1 MAECG
6 EDIPLEPL
14 DPDRGEDDDRHETSF
29 GGDDWDTEHRSPG
42 GGGSLASGSSHHFN
56 PGYEPDEETRPLID
70 PVEKLV
76 TNKDRAEDFLRS
88 VFVDPRVDQILCG
101 VDEYDKVWV
110 SLTGKRATKYVHQP
124 SGRFLSGA
132 NKEIPKSLKQL
143 LGQTNEEALES
154 NDQIIEQN
162 GDTLRQLSQ
171 SRRATKEQEERVK
184 DLEKLNKK
192 LSKTITEKEKVMN
205 KLRDQLEK
213 STSPSERKRLDEEI
227 SKVKRDLAQE
237 RSKNQNT
244 MRENNAEI
252 DRLRQQLEDG
262 EDQEEVQQRIER
274 LEAENE
280 RLGERNEEIFSRMSL
295 RDKVKYIFKK
305 YGLTV
310 FGVLAAV
317 GTVIGVIVSNLKAGL
332 TKVAKGVGDGLK
344 DIGKKLGQILLL
356 VGGHATN
363 DPSADMPVLAFGQ
376 GGAGTN
382 HEQHPIDQSNSTIN
396 RLIIRM
402 KKPNNDEYPRERIH
416 IHLEILHN

>member
-1 MAECG
+1 MAEGG

-56 PGYEPDEETRPLID
+56 SGFEPDEETRPFID
-70 PVEKLV
+70 TVERRVADKE
-76 TNKDRAEDFLRS
+76 KAEDFLKS

-101 VDEYDKVWV
+101 VDEYDRVWV

-124 SGRFLSGA
+124 SGRFLSQA
-132 NKEIPKSLKQL
+132 NKEMPKTLKQL
-143 LGQTNEEALES
+143 LGQTNEEALGQR
-154 NDQIIEQN
+154 DKIIEQN
-162 GDTLRQLSQ
+162 EETIRQLGQ
-171 SRRATKEQEERVK
+171 SRKVIKDSEGRLR
-184 DLEKLNKK
+184 DLEKQNKK
-192 LSKTITEKEKVMN
+192 LSKTITEKEKVVS

-227 SKVKRDLAQE
+227 SKVKRDLAKE

-252 DRLRQQLEDG
+252 ERLRQKVEDG
-262 EDQEEVQQRIER
+262 EDQEEVQRQIER

-280 RLGERNEEIFSRMSL
+280 RLGERNEEMFSRMSL

-332 TKVAKGVGDGLK
+332 TNVAKGVGDGLK
-344 DIGKKLGQILLL
+344 DIGKKLGQILPGMVGAIVSFLFKAAGEAVGFLAKHAWLL
-356 VGGHATN
+356 IMLVVTF
-363 DPSADMPVLAFGQ
+363 SIEKF
-376 GGAGTN
+376 
-382 HEQHPIDQSNSTIN
+382 
-396 RLIIRM
+396 
-402 KKPNNDEYPRERIH
+402 KKK
-416 IHLEILHN
+416 

>member
-1 MAECG
+1 MAEGG
-6 EDIPLEPL
+6 EDIPLDPL
-14 DPDRGEDDDRHETSF
+14 DPDRGEDDDQHETSF
-29 GGDDWDTEHRSPG
+29 GGDDWDTERRSPG

-56 PGYEPDEETRPLID
+56 PGFEPDEETRPFID
-70 PVEKLV
+70 TVERRVADKE
-76 TNKDRAEDFLRS
+76 KADFLKS
-88 VFVDPRVDQILCG
+88 VFVDPRLDQILCG
-101 VDEYDKVWV
+101 VDDYDRVWI

-124 SGRFLSGA
+124 SGRFLIGA

-154 NDQIIEQN
+154 NDQIMEQN
-162 GDTLRQLSQ
+162 EDTLRQLSQ

-184 DLEKLNKK
+184 DLKRQNKK
-192 LSKTITEKEKVMN
+192 LSKTITEKEKVVS

-227 SKVKRDLAQE
+227 TKAKRDLAQE

-252 DRLRQQLEDG
+252 ERLRQQLEDG
-262 EDQEEVQQRIER
+262 EDQEEIQRQIGG
-274 LEAENE
+274 LETENE

-344 DIGKKLGQILLL
+344 DIGKKLGQSLPGMVGAIVSFLFRAAGEAVGFLEKHAWLLIML
-356 VGGHATN
+356 VVT
-363 DPSADMPVLAFGQ
+363 LAV
-376 GGAGTN
+376 
-382 HEQHPIDQSNSTIN
+382 EQF
-396 RLIIRM
+396 
-402 KKPNNDEYPRERIH
+402 KKK
-416 IHLEILHN
+416 